1 MLLTATAHRP
11 ATRQRPANH
20 RRALV
25 LPVLATLLLAL
36 LGPTTA
42 RADGGTTLT
51 PIDPA
56 TATTFYGRG
65 LGHGVGMSQYGAR
78 GRALAGQT
86 ATEILAHYYAGTTLG
101 TIDPA
106 TQIRVLVLGGFAAT
120 AAAPAVL
127 FGRRGSWT
135 IDGIATVFPPD
146 AKVRLWPIAAG
157 STTWILKVTS
167 PTGAVLYRSAVMGAL
182 TMRPVPG
189 STGRLQVQSRPS
201 SYDLYRGILQIYLA
215 RRLQVVNEVGLEG
228 YLRGVV
234 PAEVPAGWPTEALN
248 AQAIAARSFAARRL
262 RPGVSTYDIYDDSRA
277 QVYLGVRGEK
287 SATSTAIASTAGIV
301 LMSGPTIANALFH
314 STGGGATEDN
324 ENVFVSSL
332 GVKVAGP
339 VSYLRGSP
347 DRAPDGT
354 SYDAGAPF
362 ATWQTAAYPVDALS
376 AILSS
381 DVRTDVGALTGL
393 DLSNRGVS
401 GRLISVTIVGALG
414 SKSVSGDVF
423 REVFNTARAPTDPPL
438 RTSLFDTQPIP

>member
-1 MLLTATAHRP
+1 MLLTATAHRQ
-11 ATRQRPANH
+11 ATHQRPANH

-25 LPVLATLLLAL
+25 LFPLLGALFVSL
-36 LGPTTA
+36 LGPATA
-42 RADGGTTLT
+42 RADGAPTLT

-78 GRALAGQT
+78 GRALAGQS
-86 ATEILAHYYAGTTLG
+86 ATEILAHYYAGATLG

-106 TQIRVLVLGGFAAT
+106 TQIRVLVLSGFTAT
-120 AAAPAVL
+120 ATAPAVL

-135 IDGIATVFPPD
+135 IDGIPTVFPPD
-146 AKVRLWPIAAG
+146 ARVRLWPTGAG

-167 PTGAVLYRSAVMGAL
+167 STGAVLYRSAVTGAL

-215 RRLQVVNEVGLEG
+215 KRLQVVNEVGLEA

-234 PAEVPAGWPTEALN
+234 PAEVPAGWPVEALN
-248 AQAIAARSFAARRL
+248 AQAVAARSFAARRL
-262 RPGVSTYDIYDDSRA
+262 RPGVSTYDVYDDSRA

-287 SATSTAIASTAGIV
+287 SGTSTAVASTAGIV

-339 VSYLRGSP
+339 VSYLRGSL
-347 DRAPDGT
+347 DRAPDGI
-354 SYDAGAPF
+354 SYDA
-362 ATWQTAAYPVDALS
+362 
-376 AILSS
+376 
-381 DVRTDVGALTGL
+381 
-393 DLSNRGVS
+393 
-401 GRLISVTIVGALG
+401 
-414 SKSVSGDVF
+414 
-423 REVFNTARAPTDPPL
+423 
-438 RTSLFDTQPIP
+438 